1 MGYFGACHRHL
12 RVGWDRLLA
21 TMDSRAERR
30 ITEKSLE
37 IAEATLRAQQ
47 QPELI
52 AFQSPEGG
60 PEREVHLAA
69 YGALL
74 KPEGQVWV
82 RVDLMNAN
90 VAVVSFDV
98 RNVGAGGAEVTRV
111 RLMSLGAQADGREPE
126 YWEPNASEQRLAV
139 VAAGGTAPVDLVMAP
154 VPPRWFYSHL
164 KYGTKLWLRSPTEV
178 WKQWTTM
185 CVGSSLSSATTHP
198 IPGSSIRS
206 YVQNPS
212 PSHTVLP
219 RTRSS
224 GLYSSQSSW
233 PRGCSKESVAAS
245 RCRRRKP

>member
-1 MGYFGACHRHL
+1 MIVPMLVADDLF
-12 RVGWDRLLA
+12 VGWGTLVLA
-21 TMDSRAERR
+21 IATFALAGIAFWQLMDSRAERR

-69 YGALL
+69 YGALP
-74 KPEGQVWV
+74 KPVGQVWV
-82 RVDLMNAN
+82 RGDLMNAN
-90 VAVVSFDV
+90 VAVVSIDV

-111 RLMSLGAQADGREPE
+111 RLMSLGAPADGREPE

-164 KYGTKLWLRSPTEV
+164 KYGTKLWVEVTYRGLEAVDDHVRWFEFEQRNYSPHPWFVSQILRSEP
-178 WKQWTTM
+178 QPFIYRPPANPL
-185 CVGSSLSSATTHP
+185 VGP
-198 IPGSSIRS
+198 I
-206 YVQNPS
+206 
-212 PSHTVLP
+212 
-219 RTRSS
+219 
-224 GLYSSQSSW
+224 
-233 PRGCSKESVAAS
+233 
-245 RCRRRKP
+245 